1 MEYDMKHNVFIDGY
15 SASNLDPLMT
25 APDATAPLV
34 TVDGPVAT
42 VRLNRPAVHNR
53 LEPADVV
60 FLRRT
65 LAELNDTPSVRV
77 LVFTGTGKSF
87 CSGFDLNAF
96 GGGARDPLVDFQAL
110 ADEVETARPVT
121 IARLNG
127 PVYGGA
133 TDLALACD
141 FRIGVDTAR
150 MFMPAAKFGL
160 QYYPHGLRRWVTRLG
175 LAASKTLFLTGRT
188 IEAAEM
194 QRIGFLDE
202 VVPAGGLDGAVA
214 HLVGQ
219 LGAMAPRVLEG
230 TKRVLNDVARQ
241 QFDEAVAR
249 TLHKQSLASRDMREA
264 LAARAEGRAPVFTG
278 E

>member
-1 MEYDMKHNVFIDGY
+1 MTLNVFIDGY

-34 TVDGPVAT
+34 TIDGPVAT

-65 LAELNDTPSVRV
+65 LAELNDNAAVRV
-77 LVFTGTGKSF
+77 LVLTGTGKSF
-87 CSGFDLNAF
+87 CSGFDLNAL
-96 GGGARDPLVDFQAL
+96 GGGTRDPLVDFQAL

-175 LAASKTLFLTGRT
+175 LAASKSLFLTGRT
-188 IEAAEM
+188 IEAVEM
-194 QRIGFLDE
+194 LRIGFLDE
-202 VVPAGGLDGAVA
+202 VVPAAGLDGAVA

-219 LGAMAPRVLEG
+219 LGAMAPKVLEG

-241 QFDEAVAR
+241 QFDDAVAR